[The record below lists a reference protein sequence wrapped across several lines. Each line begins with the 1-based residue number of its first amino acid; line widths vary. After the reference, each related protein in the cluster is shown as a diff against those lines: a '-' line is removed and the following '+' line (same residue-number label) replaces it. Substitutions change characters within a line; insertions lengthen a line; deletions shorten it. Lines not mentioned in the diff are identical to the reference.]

1 MDWAAT
7 LRKESL
13 RSSILRSD
21 ELARRYDIAEAVV
34 GNALRRQERRGLVE
48 HISRRVYVNKLAHD
62 FSARELVS
70 VLRPNAYISLESALA
85 EWGISTQSPSGLTC
99 VTTGFPRKFQSASV
113 NIIYRH
119 ISESLYWGFE
129 EKRTRYG
136 TYKIAEPEKALL
148 DWVYLQRQEGLP
160 VALDELS
167 LNAIDRK
174 KLRKYAAK
182 YPNSVQQ
189 TLRDVP
195 YAFCRRL
202 SALVGR
208 TQRAKQRRTAHDG
221 AWNTKP
227 AEAGKTAFFHGPP
240 LLILRKLLK
249 TQAHLKILPCRLARQ
264 ISLKNDAFRGS
275 TRLPN
280 QLADPI

>member
-21 ELARRYDIAEAVV
+21 ELARRYGIAEVVV

-62 FSARELVS
+62 FSARELVGI
-70 VLRPNAYISLESALA
+70 LRPNSYISLESALA
-85 EWGISTQSPSGLTC
+85 EWGISTQSPSALTC
-99 VTTGFPRKFQSASV
+99 VTTGFPRKFQTASV
-113 NIIYRH
+113 RIVYRH

-129 EKRTRYG
+129 EKRTGHG

-174 KLRKYAAK
+174 KLRKYSLK
-182 YPNSVQQ
+182 YPISVQR
-189 TLRDVP
+189 TL
-195 YAFCRRL
+195 
-202 SALVGR
+202 
-208 TQRAKQRRTAHDG
+208 Q
-221 AWNTKP
+221 
-227 AEAGKTAFFHGPP
+227 E
-240 LLILRKLLK
+240 LL
-249 TQAHLKILPCRLARQ
+249 
-264 ISLKNDAFRGS
+264 
-275 TRLPN
+275 
-280 QLADPI
+280 